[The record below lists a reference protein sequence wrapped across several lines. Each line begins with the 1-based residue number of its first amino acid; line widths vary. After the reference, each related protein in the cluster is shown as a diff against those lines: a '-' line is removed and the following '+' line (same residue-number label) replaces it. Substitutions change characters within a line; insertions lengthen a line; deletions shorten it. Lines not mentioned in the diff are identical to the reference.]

1 MRKAYKLL
9 AALHETCGAL
19 IGVVDEIGATVRG
32 CRDKEDETEREL
44 GLEMETNLEKITQD
58 LESMK
63 RENADAAIAVAA
75 AAKG

>member
-19 IGVVDEIGATVRG
+19 IGVVDEIGATLRG
-32 CRDKEDETEREL
+32 KRDKEDEVEREEQ
-44 GLEMETNLEKITQD
+44 LEMESNLEKITKD

-63 RENADAAIAVAA
+63 KENADMSGR
-75 AAKG
+75 K